1 MWCRRRES
9 NDTPPLILRNLLKTY
24 ERKNR
29 TNLCMPASYVQN
41 HVQQFEGRVSIRPLN
56 AGLRSSP
63 SRIQETIRELPD
75 DEARARGLEAVAD
88 TDAYTSIA
96 YVYCG
101 LCRCNSRPPNHA
113 DLDKGRRLWA
123 IAISKWKLAMNT
135 THDDKLRDRLLEK
148 TRPAHGVSCDE
159 KTCEPNFT
167 HDNRSA
173 GISIPATQFDA
184 Q

>member
-1 MWCRRRES
+1 AHRIAPSSPPTNS
-9 NDTPPLILRNLLKTY
+9 NP
-24 ERKNR
+24 
-29 TNLCMPASYVQN
+29 
-41 HVQQFEGRVSIRPLN
+41 
-56 AGLRSSP
+56 AGLRIWIPVSSP
-63 SRIQETIRELPD
+63 ALGASKPTST
-75 DEARARGLEAVAD
+75 GL
-88 TDAYTSIA
+88 TFRSF
-96 YVYCG
+96 
-101 LCRCNSRPPNHA
+101 LRCFFGFAPKTFGSTM
-113 DLDKGRRLWA
+113 WA

-159 KTCEPNFT
+159 KTCEPNST

>member
-1 MWCRRRES
+1 MY
-9 NDTPPLILRNLLKTY
+9 K
-24 ERKNR
+24 K
-29 TNLCMPASYVQN
+29 
-41 HVQQFEGRVSIRPLN
+41 FEGRVRRRPLN

-88 TDAYTSIA
+88 TDAYSSIA

-101 LCRCNSRPPNHA
+101 LYRCNSRPPNHA

>member
-1 MWCRRRES
+1 LS
-9 NDTPPLILRNLLKTY
+9 NLLTPG
-24 ERKNR
+24 
-29 TNLCMPASYVQN
+29 CAP
-41 HVQQFEGRVSIRPLN
+41 RVPVYKDS
-56 AGLRSSP
+56 
-63 SRIQETIRELPD
+63 IRELPD

-88 TDAYTSIA
+88 TDAYSSIA

-101 LCRCNSRPPNHA
+101 LYGCTSRPPNQA

-159 KTCEPNFT
+159 KTCEPT
-167 HDNRSA
+167 SPMTIA
-173 GISIPATQFDA
+173 PQG
-184 Q
+184 